1 MPRTSTHRTSDP
13 SWRVYSDRDG
23 RKIERVLRDG
33 GEPHCPKCGG
43 ELSTESGSRLCPS
56 LILDAR
62 ACDLTCSSC
71 RRFWC
76 VVRET
81 QRSLQLIR
89 MRRLAAAVKAAEPPK
104 RSRPKTVTDFI
115 TALQR

>member
-1 MPRTSTHRTSDP
+1 MHPDS
-13 SWRVYSDRDG
+13 
-23 RKIERVLRDG
+23 E
-33 GEPHCPKCGG
+33 
-43 ELSTESGSRLCPS
+43 SRLCPS

-62 ACDLTCSSC
+62 ACDLACPAC

-76 VVRET
+76 IVKET

-89 MRRLAAAVKAAEPPK
+89 MRRLAAAVRTAEPPK
-104 RSRPKTVTDFI
+104 RSKPPSVTDFI